1 MNRKS
6 TASIGAFHPIL
17 FFVVIYSISLFLSF
31 FVCRSVYYGI
41 NGQSATVKA
50 EAAKKEFQLSTAGLT
65 ASVYK

>member
-6 TASIGAFHPIL
+6 TSSIGAFHPIL

-41 NGQSATVKA
+41 NGQSAIVKA
-50 EAAKKEFQLSTAGLT
+50 EAAKKEFQLASSGLT